1 MEKLYPSNKVRFRH
15 LYDKTDKE
23 EQILFYRCSLM
34 VETYIKIHVRNQE
47 DVYNLRQEVLLKV
60 VEGLD
65 KSYHERGRFFQW
77 AMTITINMVNDY
89 YRRKKNAPTMVALDN
104 EAIVAHTAGYSSL
117 KIKFLLKFERV
128 YLIIREIILFE
139 LSLFERE
146 LIIDLFFKGL
156 SFREAGE
163 KRGISKST
171 CFKLYKKII
180 AKIRDLLKERGIDFT
195 FLDEDL

>member
-104 EAIVAHTAGYSSL
+104 EAVVAHTAGYPSL
-117 KIKFLLKFERV
+117 KIKLLLKFERV

-180 AKIRDLLKERGIDFT
+180 AKIRDLP
-195 FLDEDL
+195 

>member
-1 MEKLYPSNKVRFRH
+1 MGKIRLTDRPKFAYRNEESDSEEYILYH
-15 LYDKTDKE
+15 
-23 EQILFYRCSLM
+23 RCSLM
-34 VETYIKIHVRNQE
+34 VEKYIKMHVHNIE

-104 EAIVAHTAGYSSL
+104 EAVVAHTAGYPSL
-117 KIKFLLKFERV
+117 KIKLLLKFERV

>member
-1 MEKLYPSNKVRFRH
+1 MRLWW
-15 LYDKTDKE
+15 L
-23 EQILFYRCSLM
+23 
-34 VETYIKIHVRNQE
+34 
-47 DVYNLRQEVLLKV
+47 
-60 VEGLD
+60 
-65 KSYHERGRFFQW
+65 
-77 AMTITINMVNDY
+77 
-89 YRRKKNAPTMVALDN
+89 
-104 EAIVAHTAGYSSL
+104 TAGYPSL
-117 KIKFLLKFERV
+117 KIKLLLKFERV

>member
-1 MEKLYPSNKVRFRH
+1 
-15 LYDKTDKE
+15 
-23 EQILFYRCSLM
+23 
-34 VETYIKIHVRNQE
+34 
-47 DVYNLRQEVLLKV
+47 
-60 VEGLD
+60 
-65 KSYHERGRFFQW
+65 
-77 AMTITINMVNDY
+77 MVNDY

-104 EAIVAHTAGYSSL
+104 EAVVAHTAGYPSL
-117 KIKFLLKFERV
+117 KIKLLLKFERV
-128 YLIIREIILFE
+128 YLIIREILLK
-139 LSLFERE
+139 LSLFERG
-146 LIIDLFFKGL
+146 LIIDLFFEGL

>member
-1 MEKLYPSNKVRFRH
+1 MEKLFPSNKVRFRH
-15 LYDKTDKE
+15 LYDETDKE

-89 YRRKKNAPTMVALDN
+89 YRRKSCT
-104 EAIVAHTAGYSSL
+104 
-117 KIKFLLKFERV
+117 
-128 YLIIREIILFE
+128 
-139 LSLFERE
+139 
-146 LIIDLFFKGL
+146 
-156 SFREAGE
+156 
-163 KRGISKST
+163 
-171 CFKLYKKII
+171 
-180 AKIRDLLKERGIDFT
+180 
-195 FLDEDL
+195 

>member
-77 AMTITINMVNDY
+77 AMTY
-89 YRRKKNAPTMVALDN
+89 GAQN
-104 EAIVAHTAGYSSL
+104 ETYIEGW
-117 KIKFLLKFERV
+117 E
-128 YLIIREIILFE
+128 
-139 LSLFERE
+139 
-146 LIIDLFFKGL
+146 
-156 SFREAGE
+156 
-163 KRGISKST
+163 
-171 CFKLYKKII
+171 KKISN
-180 AKIRDLLKERGIDFT
+180 LLIYKR
-195 FLDEDL
+195 LCKV